1 MNGPRPRL
9 LCVGERA
16 TALCTALFAARFEIC
31 PGRADGT
38 DAAPPFAVA
47 VIESDIG
54 DGRAARDLA
63 ALAAHSA
70 DAVAV
75 LLVSAAPPGNAGE
88 TTGVHRVM
96 AAPWHAQ
103 ELAAA
108 VAQALA
114 IHRLLA
120 SERALRTQ
128 LARANADLDV
138 KVQDLDA
145 ANELLEYWVEFSPA
159 VLYSF
164 SHEAGLLRA
173 SYIGR
178 NFVQLSGYERTVA
191 IIEPDFWSGLVMPAD
206 RGGYRDTFAAL
217 TAGDATHAVLEY
229 DIRHKAGNAV
239 RVVDSMRAVH
249 DAEGVTIEVVGA
261 WLDVSARAG
270 GAAPPA

>member
-1 MNGPRPRL
+1 MNESRPRL

-16 TALCTALFAARFEIC
+16 TALCTALLGADFEVC
-31 PGRADGT
+31 PGRADG
-38 DAAPPFAVA
+38 AAPFAVA

-54 DGRAARDLA
+54 DGRAACELA
-63 ALAAHSA
+63 ALARHSA

-75 LLVSAAPPGNAGE
+75 LLVSAAPPEGAGASI
-88 TTGVHRVM
+88 GVHRVL
-96 AAPWHAQ
+96 AAPWQAQ
-103 ELAAA
+103 EIAAA

-120 SERALRTQ
+120 SERALRAQ
-128 LARANADLDV
+128 LAQANADLDT

-164 SHEAGLLRA
+164 SHEAGVLRA
-173 SYIGR
+173 SYISR
-178 NFVQLSGYERTVA
+178 NFLQLSGFERTVA
-191 IIEPDFWSGLVMPAD
+191 IIEPDFWHGLIMPAD
-206 RGGYRDTFAAL
+206 RGGYRDTLAAL
-217 TAGDATHAVLEY
+217 TAGDTTHAVLEY

-239 RVVDSMRAVH
+239 RVVDSLRAVH

-261 WLDVSARAG
+261 WLDVSARTG
-270 GAAPPA
+270 NTVPSN